1 MHVGLGRDLLVD
13 VGLGGDLFV
22 HVRRQGGG
30 SGGKTKKNLSN
41 FNLSNLF
48 VGNKDAS
55 MRSMNEWFSGKLD
68 LSEIS
73 FVCVIIVVTYEELH
87 VWSVLGDW

>member
-1 MHVGLGRDLLVD
+1 MHVGLSRDLLVD

-30 SGGKTKKNLSN
+30 GGGKTKKNLSN

>member
-1 MHVGLGRDLLVD
+1 
-13 VGLGGDLFV
+13 
-22 HVRRQGGG
+22 
-30 SGGKTKKNLSN
+30 
-41 FNLSNLF
+41 
-48 VGNKDAS
+48 